1 MDDIKEPVQKPRAGK
16 RAGGPKA
23 ENVVNRQ
30 KLLVAVTEKTGLPR
44 SKAMAA
50 MDTVFECVSQSLKDG
65 HEVRVLNFGSFVISE
80 RKAGKGRDPRTG
92 AEIDVPQSK
101 SVRFRASKALREVLG
116 GVSAEHG
123 ASGD

>member
-1 MDDIKEPVQKPRAGK
+1 MDDIKEPVHTPRAGK
-16 RAGGPKA
+16 GAGGAKQ

-50 MDTVFECVSQSLKDG
+50 LDAVFDCVTHSLKEG
-65 HEVRVLNFGSFVISE
+65 HEVRMLNFGSFVISE

-92 AEIDVPQSK
+92 AEINVPQSK

-116 GVSAEHG
+116 GAPVGHHEAE
-123 ASGD
+123 D